1 MVDLEKININDITPA
16 DYNPR
21 KMRDEEFRS
30 LIKSMDKFGVVDP
43 LTINLKNNTIIGG
56 HQRYSVLYYQDSN
69 QDLYLLRLGDIGW
82 AFPSTDLKI
91 KDEAHEKALN
101 LALNRIKGEF
111 DVIKLN
117 PILEELSEFNLDG
130 LTGFDI
136 TLDDVSYDISTSDD
150 EFYEQEEVDDV
161 EEEHYEPNDYYDTPM
176 DAISEDYDNNYE
188 EVQLEE
194 DFEEEDDDSFL
205 DWLDV
210 YKVGNNILIYGDYTQ
225 DTKNELLK
233 YRSEETVEFDDM
245 IKNDIVRVPINYYI
259 IESKEVMEKF
269 IKKNVKFS
277 KKLN

>member
-1 MVDLEKININDITPA
+1 MDVDIEKINIKDITPA

-30 LIKSMDKFGVVDP
+30 LIKSMDEFGVVDP
-43 LTINLKNNTIIGG
+43 LTVNLKNNTIIGG
-56 HQRYSVLYYQDSN
+56 HQRYSVLYQQDDN
-69 QDLYLLRLGDIGW
+69 QELYLLRLGDIGW

-130 LTGFDI
+130 LTGFDVS
-136 TLDDVSYDISTSDD
+136 LDDVSYNISTPDD
-150 EFYEQEEVDDV
+150 EFYES
-161 EEEHYEPNDYYDTPM
+161 EEESYESEEYDES
-176 DAISEDYDNNYE
+176 D
-188 EVQLEE
+188 
-194 DFEEEDDDSFL
+194 DFEEPTEPPMVEDLKEEDDSFL
-205 DWLDV
+205 EWLDV

-225 DTKNELLK
+225 ETKDELLR
-233 YRSEETVEFDDM
+233 YGSEESIEFDDM
-245 IKNDIVRVPINYYI
+245 IKNDVVKVPINYYI
-259 IESKEVMEKF
+259 VESKEIMEKF
-269 IKKNVKFS
+269 IKRNIKFS